1 MFRAWDFDQHGH
13 ETSPICTWLAKG
25 KIEGLGPG
33 GLIDYP
39 ENVAHLVVYSVL
51 GGLIDYPEN
60 VAHLVVYSVL
70 V

>member
-33 GLIDYP
+33 GLIDYL
-39 ENVAHLVVYSVL
+39 ENVTHLVVYSVL
-51 GGLIDYPEN
+51 LDNAVPAPAISGWRVEG
-60 VAHLVVYSVL
+60 
-70 V
+70 

>member
-1 MFRAWDFDQHGH
+1 LFRAWDFDQHGH

-33 GLIDYP
+33 GLIEYP
-39 ENVAHLVVYSVL
+39 ENVAHLVVYL
-51 GGLIDYPEN
+51 
-60 VAHLVVYSVL
+60 VL